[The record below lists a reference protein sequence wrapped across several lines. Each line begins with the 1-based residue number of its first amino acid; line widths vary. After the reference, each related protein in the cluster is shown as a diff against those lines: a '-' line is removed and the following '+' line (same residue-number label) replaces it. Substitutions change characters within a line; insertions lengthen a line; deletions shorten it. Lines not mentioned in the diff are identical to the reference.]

1 MMTNLT
7 TVLSM
12 LTSYSEQYNI
22 SCILATYYS
31 YIISKKAVYGF
42 LNVYILYII
51 HKVKSY
57 QQCKRVL

>member
-1 MMTNLT
+1 MMTNFT

-22 SCILATYYS
+22 SCILVTYYS

-42 LNVYILYII
+42 LYVYIVYII
-51 HKVKSY
+51 HKIKSY
-57 QQCKRVL
+57 QQRKRVL